1 MYKNPVYSDD
11 VVWYNE
17 GVYNAIN
24 TLSTKYPN
32 AIPIF
37 GGALGA
43 YECVNTDTPNFK
55 AFTSCLLTVAHN
67 AKFYNWHEGVTGAL
81 RRFCRLCLVDPALVE
96 LYLGI
101 SLAELTD

>member
-1 MYKNPVYSDD
+1 MKKSMYSTDT
-11 VVWYNE
+11 VWYDE
-17 GVYNAIN
+17 YIYNAI
-24 TLSTKYPN
+24 TALDDKYPN
-32 AIPIF
+32 AIPVF

-43 YECVNTDTPNFK
+43 YNSVNTDKPDFAK
-55 AFTSCLLTVAHN
+55 FVSYIPDVVYS
-67 AKFYNWHEGVTGAL
+67 AKFYNWHEGTVGAI